1 MANYLIPGFLIA
13 LLPVD
18 LVAGLAKGQWPTQ
31 ATLMVA
37 GGFIIGVYLARRLW
51 GGRARELESLSRLQ
65 LVGQQGTQF
74 DPDSEEAR
82 IQQEN
87 ARGNYFLGAG
97 LLTFGILFNFC
108 FIASYLFVTPIEAT
122 PSALGQAMQLG
133 MLLLFTFLVLGAEV
147 FGAKVFL
154 KR

>member
-1 MANYLIPGFLIA
+1 VANYLIPGFLIA
-13 LLPVD
+13 LLPID
-18 LVAGLAKGQWPTQ
+18 LVAGLVTNQWPTQ

-37 GGFIIGVYLARRLW
+37 GGFIIGLYLARRLW
-51 GGRARELESLSRLQ
+51 GGKARQIESLSRLQ
-65 LVGQQGTQF
+65 LVGQQGVQF
-74 DPDSEEAR
+74 DPTSEEAQ
-82 IQQEN
+82 IQLEN
-87 ARGNYFLGAG
+87 ARTNYFLGAG

-108 FIASYLFVTPIEAT
+108 FIASYLFVTPIAVT
-122 PSALGQAMQLG
+122 PSATGQAIQLG